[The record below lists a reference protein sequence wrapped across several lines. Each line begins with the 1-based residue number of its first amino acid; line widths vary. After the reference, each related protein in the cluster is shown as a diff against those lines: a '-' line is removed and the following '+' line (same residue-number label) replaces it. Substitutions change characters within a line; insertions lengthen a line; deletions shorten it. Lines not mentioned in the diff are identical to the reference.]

1 MIDWE
6 SASDGYMLQDAGN
19 FIASILKRGHMKT
32 KCINMFI
39 EEFIKDCSD
48 PARQEL
54 IDWTVFSLLWGS
66 YVQKNLL
73 HTQQAS
79 HCLNLAK
86 VIAYEKLL

>member
-1 MIDWE
+1 
-6 SASDGYMLQDAGN
+6 
-19 FIASILKRGHMKT
+19 MKT

-66 YVQKNLL
+66 YVQKNL
-73 HTQQAS
+73 HTQGAS
-79 HCLNLAK
+79 HYLNLAK
-86 VIAYEKLL
+86 AIAYEKLL